1 MNYLAHYLRFAAQS
15 EADAVL
21 QGIDLAARDDVGEL
35 QADDGRPTPP
45 SGWHV
50 NIITDGELPAA
61 LSPYVVTPAT
71 PQRRFAGY

>member
-1 MNYLAHYLRFAAQS
+1 MIYAAHYLRFASQA

-21 QGIDLAARDDVGEL
+21 EGADLAARDDVGEL
-35 QADDGRPTPP
+35 QVDEEHPTPP

-50 NIITDGELPAA
+50 NVIIDSELSVA